1 MRKIIS
7 MAAALMLAGSTAFAA
22 PSVITKDASQNII
35 NISGKANK
43 GELVSVLVV
52 NSGYTTDDV
61 HTNSAQATQYVRS
74 AYATKD
80 SYSFDITMN
89 VPSDGGGDYIAVV
102 NVGGTT
108 EKTDFTFYPV
118 GAKNAIVELLNAAA
132 TIADLTGIAQGS
144 SESLLERTI
153 EVFDLKRF
161 YLTKDASANDL
172 AEILLSEF
180 SDDIND
186 LDPALDA
193 IKASIYVS
201 ALNNSSSA
209 AFDGGYL
216 TNAQILGIENTNAY
230 KSYASDLNETGVSN
244 VRSAICGKDFASV
257 DAFVSSFKKSTIL
270 QLIVN
275 NKKYGSGHVESVL
288 TTYAQDIADAGFNS
302 SKLSQINNKT
312 KFFDKLITS
321 NATTLEALAYEFN
334 NYKESDN
341 QQSGGPSVGGSSSAV
356 GSTPSIVP
364 EYIPSVSGVA
374 FDDIASVDWAKE
386 AIDALSQKGIVNG
399 KGNGKFDPNGIVT
412 RAEFTKMIIGAAN
425 LLDQSADCSF
435 NDVADDWSKPYIAS
449 AVKHGIVNGMSEADF
464 GSFSSISREQ
474 AAVIVYRTLKNLGI
488 DLSGEAASFA
498 DEAQSADYAKEAIA
512 ALSGAKI
519 INGKGNNMFAPTDSL
534 TRAEAA
540 KIIYTSLIDN
550 FTNE

>member
-7 MAAALMLAGSTAFAA
+7 MAAALMLAGSTVFATPA
-22 PSVITKDASQNII
+22 VTTKDASQNII

-74 AYATKD
+74 AYATQTG
-80 SYSFDITMN
+80 YSFDITMN
-89 VPSDGGGDYIAVV
+89 VPSDGGDYTAVV
-102 NVGGTT
+102 NVGGNSETT
-108 EKTDFTFYPV
+108 NFTFYHAEV
-118 GAKNAIVELLNAAA
+118 KNKVVERLNEAD
-132 TIADLTGIAQGS
+132 TTADLTTATQGS

-288 TTYAQDIADAGFNS
+288 TTYAQELADAGFNS

-374 FDDIASVDWAKE
+374 FDDIASVDWAKD

-498 DEAQSADYAKEAIA
+498 DEAQSADYAKEAIG

-540 KIIYTSLIDN
+540 KIIYTALIDN